1 MHAIAHGGCMD
12 IVRESALEA
21 DSGREKNLPHRGLE
35 PASVLRLVSQSN
47 ALPTEPFSHS
57 LVRLRAMQW

>member
-1 MHAIAHGGCMD
+1 MD